1 MTKCGV
7 ISSEQP
13 VQEHT
18 RIVTDAKKREYPFHK
33 IDRVESRKARWRRCL
48 RDYPTEYIRYID
60 IAARFVVLRTNRL
73 ARFVANMDSDDYR
86 CKVVKHGIVKELVI
100 FQKGYLKYLTDNYRL
115 NYTEDISLQDIREFR
130 AGRHFAA
137 RSARKS

>member
-33 IDRVESRKARWRRCL
+33 IDRTESRNKEEL
-48 RDYPTEYIRYID
+48 RLSDNPVEYIRHID
-60 IAARFVVLRTNRL
+60 TRPDSSFFTNRL

-100 FQKGYLKYLTDNYRL
+100 
-115 NYTEDISLQDIREFR
+115 S
-130 AGRHFAA
+130 
-137 RSARKS
+137 RKATSNT